1 MDVKT
6 CKQCGE
12 LKPISQYRK
21 YYGGRKGTYTMCKQC
36 ERINSREK
44 YLTAKGENMTPY
56 EEDELSKIHELYE
69 YQRRMGLQPPSKRVR
84 KTSLCDDL
92 DNMLSKYKGMAEQVA
107 NNTPSIFDPVIDD
120 APYELT
126 RWLLAELDQEP
137 DYYLDE
143 VYEKLRDTYRPCIG
157 INKANMMP
165 EYDDKYKAI
174 LDRILERF
182 NDYED
187 SYYEGA
193 E

>member
-12 LKPISQYRK
+12 LKPITQFRR
-21 YYGGRKGTYTMCKQC
+21 YYGGRRGTYTMCKAC

-44 YLTAKGENMTPY
+44 YLQSKRPNLTEMETM
-56 EEDELSKIHELYE
+56 ELAKIHYLWDEQIKL
-69 YQRRMGLQPPSKRVR
+69 GLQPPSREGR
-84 KTSLCDDL
+84 RTSLNSELDD
-92 DNMLSKYKGMAEQVA
+92 MLAKYSGMAKEVA
-107 NNTPSIFDPVIDD
+107 QSTPATATQ

-126 RWLLAELDQEP
+126 RWLTEKLEKEP

-143 VYEKLRDTYRPCIG
+143 VYENLLATFRPCIG
-157 INKANMMP
+157 INKSTMMP
-165 EYDDKYKAI
+165 EYDNTHKEI

-187 SYYEGA
+187 SYYDE
-193 E
+193 EE

>member
-12 LKPISQYRK
+12 LKPITQFRR
-21 YYGGRKGTYTMCKQC
+21 YYGGRRGTYTMCKSC

-44 YLTAKGENMTPY
+44 YLQSKRPNLT
-56 EEDELSKIHELYE
+56 ELETMELAKIHFLWDEQIKL
-69 YQRRMGLQPPSKRVR
+69 GLQPPSREGR
-84 KTSLCDDL
+84 RTSLNSELDD
-92 DNMLSKYKGMAEQVA
+92 MLAKYSGMAAEVA
-107 NNTPSIFDPVIDD
+107 QSTPATTSQ

-126 RWLLAELDQEP
+126 RWLTERLEKEP

-143 VYEKLRDTYRPCIG
+143 VYDNLLATFRPCTGINRDT
-157 INKANMMP
+157 MMP
-165 EYDDKYKAI
+165 EYDNTHKEI

-182 NDYED
+182 NEYED
-187 SYYEGA
+187 SYYDDKE

>member
-44 YLTAKGENMTPY
+44 YLTAKGDELNY
-56 EEDELSKIHELYE
+56 AEESELSKIHQLYE
-69 YQRRMGLQPPSKRVR
+69 YQRSLGLQPPSKQVSR
-84 KTSLCDDL
+84 TPLSTDL
-92 DNMLSKYKGMAEQVA
+92 DSLLSKYKGMAEQA
-107 NNTPSIFDPVIDD
+107 ASNTPSIFDAAVED

-126 RWLLAELDQEP
+126 RWLAVDLDQEP

-157 INKANMMP
+157 IDKASMVP
-165 EYDDKYKAI
+165 VYDNKYKAI
-174 LDRILERF
+174 LDIILERF

-187 SYYEGA
+187 SYYERN